1 MTKKSVDT
9 IREELRVLNAAA
21 NDGIP
26 QNEWITPEF
35 VAMVSS
41 VVVNLLSAATLVGW
55 VDASSAQEIAKAA
68 TAILTG
74 VGTVVVN
81 GLLVWKYLSG
91 RQAIRAQMV
100 EARYHYMETLAI
112 EKMRASSSTR

>member
-100 EARYHYMETLAI
+100 EARYRYMETIAI
-112 EKMRASSSTR
+112 EKMRSSR